1 MTRRNGFWRI
11 AAALLLLSLL
21 CGCTRPQQASSAAQK
36 KAVQAPVSAPPED
49 RAAAEEAEVPIGVSE
64 EVPLPK
70 EPPVSEEVPAEVPIP
85 EEPLPLTQEGATAIA
100 EAEASKAIYPR
111 WSAESVFEAS
121 YAEYY
126 DLDADATLPWPG
138 GPVPMWTTEAGVQA
152 FTWKEGEFRSE
163 DPGHLTSSMRIWC
176 VRLCDSVDPLN
187 SLFVY
192 LNADTGE
199 LLGACR
205 VSD

>member
-1 MTRRNGFWRI
+1 MTRRNGCYI
-11 AAALLLLSLL
+11 AVLLLLSLL
-21 CGCTRPQQASSAAQK
+21 CGCTRPAQAVAAQSGT
-36 KAVQAPVSAPPED
+36 AQATVSAPQED
-49 RAAAEEAEVPIGVSE
+49 HASAEEVTAPKGASE
-64 EVPLPK
+64 EAPLP
-70 EPPVSEEVPAEVPIP
+70 EASPVPEEEASAEASLP
-85 EEPLPLTQEGATAIA
+85 EEPLPLTEEGAMAIA
-100 EAEASKAIYPR
+100 EAESAKAIYPR

-126 DLDADATLPWPG
+126 DLEAGATLPWPG
-138 GPVPMWTTEAGVQA
+138 GPVSTWTTEAGVQA
-152 FTWKEGEFRSE
+152 FTWKEGEFPDE
-163 DPGHLTSSMRIWC
+163 DYGHLTSSMRIWC

-205 VSD
+205 ISD